1 MYNFSNKAKETILNS
16 SKVIEN
22 HAKVTTDDLISAY
35 PAGCTIS
42 AVDLIHGEKGDYAVF
57 NIAERADV
65 YSNGGKVLTS
75 IVKAW
80 ADDFGGD
87 IAALNNELRNSGG
100 VKVVLSKSRTK
111 KGQTFTKVDIT

>member
-1 MYNFSNKAKETILNS
+1 MYNFTNKAKEALLNS

-22 HAKVTTDDLISAY
+22 HSKVTTDDLISAY

-42 AVDLIHGEKGDYAVF
+42 AVDIIHGEKGDYAVF
-57 NIAERADV
+57 NIAERPDV

-80 ADDFGGD
+80 AEDFGD
-87 IAALNNELRNSGG
+87 MAALNNELCTSGG

-111 KGQTFTKVDIT
+111 KGQTFTKVDII